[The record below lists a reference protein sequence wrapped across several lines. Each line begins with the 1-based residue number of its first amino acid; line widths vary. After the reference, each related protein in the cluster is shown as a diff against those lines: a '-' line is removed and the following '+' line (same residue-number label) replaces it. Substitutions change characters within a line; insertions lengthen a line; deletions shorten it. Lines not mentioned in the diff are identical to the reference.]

1 LVVLTVE
8 SVVGSAVIIA
18 VLALLFEGGSRVIRR
33 FGKRAGLRETTL
45 ISIRD
50 ISRAIWVVL
59 AIVGVAFY
67 TGLTSDLT
75 VLAVSTVGGLI
86 LSLALQA
93 TLSNV
98 IAGIFMFED
107 GTLRVGDEVTYS
119 GIKGTVVRIA
129 LRTTWIITEM
139 GVIVAVSNSNL
150 MGGPLTIHTAT
161 TRLVPKYHLEGLVQ
175 KITTREVGSEKPGE
189 KAAVPGPGKSDGK
202 VPDKRTRKDSH
213 EAPEQGGS

>member
-8 SVVGSAVIIA
+8 SVIGSAVIVGA
-18 VLALLFEGGSRVIRR
+18 LALLGEGSSRIIRR
-33 FGKRAGLRETTL
+33 FGKRAGVRETTL
-45 ISIRD
+45 ITIRD
-50 ISRAIWVVL
+50 VSRVIWVIL
-59 AIVGVAFY
+59 AVVGVAFY
-67 TGLTSDLT
+67 TGLASDLT

-98 IAGIFMFED
+98 IAGIFMLED

-129 LRTTWIITEM
+129 LRTTWIINEK
-139 GVIVAVSNSNL
+139 GVIVAISNSNL
-150 MGGPLTIHTAT
+150 MSGPLTIHTAT

-175 KITTREVGSEKPGE
+175 QVTTPEGVSAKPE
-189 KAAVPGPGKSDGK
+189 QKAAESRVGKTDGK
-202 VPDKRTRKDSH
+202 DVDKRLRKDSDRGS
-213 EAPEQGGS
+213 EGGGS